1 MAYNSSHTGK
11 EIDNAVDQL
20 NNVSNNVELIKNTV
34 NTHSTTIQ
42 THSDKF
48 ITIQNSVNN
57 LIANSSQTD
66 RKILNLEGTLESKA
80 SADFVNQIN
89 EKVNSLATTD
99 TINNI
104 QSQIIVI
111 NDEINELNSEKADQ
125 TSLNEIRLIANGAVS
140 SLSILSDDVSS
151 HGRSIE
157 SHNTKINDLETQ
169 TTNLGINMGTL
180 STVDGQLQVLIE
192 SNKAS
197 IDNEINGLKQTI
209 NNIQTEISS
218 IKQTLNSL
226 SDSLDQEKQT
236 NTNRDTTI
244 TNLSN
249 TVQNQSTLITQ
260 LQNEIELLKQ
270 QQTPPT
276 T

>member
-11 EIDNAVDQL
+11 EIDTAVDQL

-57 LIANSSQTD
+57 LIKNSSEID

-80 SADFVNQIN
+80 SMDFVNQIN
-89 EKVNSLATTD
+89 EKVSSLATAS
-99 TINNI
+99 TISNI

-111 NDEINELNSEKADQ
+111 NDEITELNNEKADQ

-140 SLSILSDDVSS
+140 SLSTLSNDVSS

-157 SHNTKINDLETQ
+157 SYNTKINDLETQ
-169 TTNLGINMGTL
+169 TINLRVDMGTL
-180 STVDGQLQVLIE
+180 STTDGQLQALIE

-209 NNIQTEISS
+209 NDIQGEISS
-218 IKQTLNSL
+218 IKQSL
-226 SDSLDQEKQT
+226 DSLFDSLDEEKQT
-236 NTNRDTTI
+236 NINRDTTI
-244 TNLSN
+244 SNLSN
-249 TVQNQSTLITQ
+249 TVQNQSALITQ
-260 LQNEIELLKQ
+260 LQEEIKLLKQ